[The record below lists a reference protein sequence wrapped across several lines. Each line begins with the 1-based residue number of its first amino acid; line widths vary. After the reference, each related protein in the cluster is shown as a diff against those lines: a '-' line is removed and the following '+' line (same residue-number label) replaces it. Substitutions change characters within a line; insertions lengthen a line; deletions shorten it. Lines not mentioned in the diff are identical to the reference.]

1 MKNGARRRRN
11 FFSSSSPNN
20 NNNKEEDVRPKKKKS
35 TRKKVRFFNTTF
47 QLTLYYIIAD
57 NYCDTH
63 LKKEKAHIFPGYY
76 DFRAFDPK
84 AGSLSDSETGYML

>member
-1 MKNGARRRRN
+1 MVRAEEEEI
-11 FFSSSSPNN
+11 FFLLLPQTTTTKKKMS
-20 NNNKEEDVRPKKKKS
+20 VLKKKKS

>member
-1 MKNGARRRRN
+1 MVRAEEEEI
-11 FFSSSSPNN
+11 FFLLLPQTTTTKKKMS
-20 NNNKEEDVRPKKKKS
+20 VVLKKKKS
-35 TRKKVRFFNTTF
+35 TRKKIRFFNTTF